1 MAPLIGKTID
11 NYRILEI
18 IGRGGMGV
26 VLKAL
31 DISLD
36 KIVALKVIDPFL
48 AKDEEFVRRFKT
60 EAKALAKLENPNIVT
75 VHALRKTEAGFF
87 LVMEYVDS
95 KTLSQYLSEK
105 GAFTITEIIS
115 ITKQVLNAI
124 GHAHKAGIIHRDIKP
139 SNILLSNDGKV
150 KVMDFGLAKVIQ
162 DKGQAVTM
170 TQARAG
176 TLYYMSPEQ
185 IKGLKNV
192 DNRSDIYS
200 IGMTIY
206 EMVTG
211 RVPFENTDSDFTIQ
225 KRIVDGEIPSPNVFT
240 QGIPKQLLN
249 IILKAIDK
257 NPDKRYQ
264 NVSEMEADLARVE
277 NQLITNATSKSTVK
291 LQDGKSRHNK
301 NKNKV
306 ILFLLSTIIVA
317 VSLIM
322 IYFLIFH
329 NIDTNKQSEIKG
341 NDVKTKETDIIPS
354 ASLTIKTDPPGALVF
369 LEGKPLEITGN
380 SGITINS
387 LKIKKY
393 TITLEKEDY
402 ENLSF
407 EIELKPGDNYVEK
420 KLRKYVPRYKQTA
433 TVNLSLLMDE
443 NGYIYVDDKKIPV
456 QANSTITQKISTQN
470 HIIKFENQNGIV
482 KKIITGGNN
491 PKDLVC
497 FFKHNVN
504 IQTLNESE
512 RGTWATVYVDDKIMK
527 QEITGESTQT
537 PAELN
542 LTSGTYKI
550 YVKRSGYQTLENPQ
564 TITISPSFSKKT
576 IPIVFHIKKL

>member
-1 MAPLIGKTID
+1 MASIIGKTID

-31 DISLD
+31 DINLD
-36 KIVALKVIDPFL
+36 KIVALKMIDPFL
-48 AKDEEFVRRFKT
+48 AKNEEFVRRFQR
-60 EAKALAKLENPNIVT
+60 EAKALAKLENPNIVA

-87 LVMEYVDS
+87 LVMEYVES
-95 KTLSQYLSEK
+95 KTLSQYLSER
-105 GAFTITEIIS
+105 GAFTITEVVA

-124 GHAHKAGIIHRDIKP
+124 KHAHEAGIIHRDIKP
-139 SNILLSNDGKV
+139 NNILLSNDGKV

-162 DKGQAVTM
+162 DKGQTVTM
-170 TQARAG
+170 TQASAG

-225 KRIVDGEIPSPNVFT
+225 KQIVDGEIPSPNVFT

-257 NPDKRYQ
+257 NADKRYQ
-264 NVSEMEADLARVE
+264 NISEIEDDLARVE
-277 NQLITNATSKSTVK
+277 SQLTTNVKTKPTVK
-291 LQDGKSRHNK
+291 IKDGKSRHNK
-301 NKNKV
+301 NKGKV
-306 ILFLLSTIIVA
+306 KFFLLSTIMAI
-317 VSLIM
+317 VSLIV
-322 IYFLIFH
+322 IYFLIFP
-329 NIDTNKQSEIKG
+329 NFDTNKQSEIKS
-341 NDVKTKETDIIPS
+341 NDVKTKETDNIPL

-369 LEGKPLEITGN
+369 LEDKPLEITGN

-402 ENLSF
+402 EKQSF

-420 KLRKYVPRYKQTA
+420 KLQKYEAGPKYTP
-433 TVNLSLLMDE
+433 TVSLSLVMDE
-443 NGYIYVDDKKIPV
+443 NGYIYIDDKRIPV
-456 QANSTITQKISTQN
+456 QANSTITQRVSAQN
-470 HIIKFENQNGIV
+470 HKIKFENQNGIV
-482 KKIITGGNN
+482 KEISTDGKNQ
-491 PKDLVC
+491 KDLVC

-504 IQTLNESE
+504 IQTLDESE

-527 QEITGESTQT
+527 QEITGESIQT
-537 PAELN
+537 PAGLT

-550 YVKRSGYQTLENPQ
+550 YVKRTGYQTLENPQ

-576 IPIVFHIKKL
+576 TPIVFHIKKL

>member
-1 MAPLIGKTID
+1 MASIIGKTID
-11 NYRILEI
+11 SYRILEI

-31 DISLD
+31 DINLD
-36 KIVALKVIDPFL
+36 KVVALKMIDPVL
-48 AKDEEFVRRFKT
+48 AKNEEFVRRFQT
-60 EAKALAKLENPNIVT
+60 EAKALAKLENPNIVS

-87 LVMEYVDS
+87 LVMEYVES

-124 GHAHKAGIIHRDIKP
+124 GHAHEAGIIHRDIKP

-185 IKGLKNV
+185 IIGLKNV

-211 RVPFENTDSDFTIQ
+211 RVPFENTDSDFNIQ

-264 NVSEMEADLARVE
+264 NISEMEADLARVE
-277 NQLITNATSKSTVK
+277 SQLTTNVK
-291 LQDGKSRHNK
+291 TKPTAKIQDGKSRHNK
-301 NKNKV
+301 NKSKV
-306 ILFLLSTIIVA
+306 KFFLLSTLIVA
-317 VSLIM
+317 VSLII
-322 IYFLIFH
+322 IYFLVF
-329 NIDTNKQSEIKG
+329 NKIDTNKQGEIKN
-341 NDVKTKETDIIPS
+341 NDVKTNETDNIPL

-402 ENLSF
+402 EKLSF

-420 KLRKYVPRYKQTA
+420 KLRKYESGPKYTA
-433 TVNLSLLMDE
+433 TVSLSLIMDE
-443 NGYIYVDDKKIPV
+443 NGYIYIDNNRIPV
-456 QANSTITQKISTQN
+456 QANSTITQRISAQN
-470 HIIKFENQNGIV
+470 HIVKFENQNGIV
-482 KKIITGGNN
+482 KEISTDGKNQ
-491 PKDLVC
+491 KDLVC
-497 FFKHNVN
+497 YFKHDVN
-504 IQTLNESE
+504 IQTLDESE

-527 QEITGESTQT
+527 NEITGESTQT
-537 PAELN
+537 PAGLT

-550 YVKRSGYQTLENPQ
+550 YVKRTGYQTLENPQ

-576 IPIVFHIKKL
+576 IPLVFHIKK

>member
-1 MAPLIGKTID
+1 
-11 NYRILEI
+11 
-18 IGRGGMGV
+18 
-26 VLKAL
+26 LKM
-31 DISLD
+31 
-36 KIVALKVIDPFL
+36 IDPSL
-48 AKDEEFVRRFKT
+48 AKNEEFVRRFQT
-60 EAKALAKLENPNIVT
+60 EAKALAKLENQNIVS
-75 VHALRKTEAGFF
+75 VHALRRTEAGFF
-87 LVMEYVDS
+87 LVMEYVES

-105 GAFTITEIIS
+105 GAFTITEVVA

-124 GHAHKAGIIHRDIKP
+124 GHAHEAGIIHRDIKP

-225 KRIVDGEIPSPNVFT
+225 KRIVDGEIPSPNLFT

-249 IILKAIDK
+249 IVLKAIDK

-264 NVSEMEADLARVE
+264 NISEMEADLTRVE
-277 NQLITNATSKSTVK
+277 SQLITNGKTKPTVK
-291 LQDGKSRHNK
+291 IQDGKSRHYK
-301 NKNKV
+301 NKSKV
-306 ILFLLSTIIVA
+306 KFFLLPAIIVA
-317 VSLIM
+317 VALIM
-322 IYFLIFH
+322 VYFLVFN
-329 NIDTNKQSEIKG
+329 NIDTNKQGEIKS
-341 NDVKTKETDIIPS
+341 NDLTTKETDNIPL

-369 LEGKPLEITGN
+369 LEDKPLEITGN

-402 ENLSF
+402 EKQSF

-420 KLRKYVPRYKQTA
+420 KLQKHESSPTYTA
-433 TVNLSLLMDE
+433 TVSLSLTMDD
-443 NGYIYVDDKKIPV
+443 NGYIYIDNNRIPV
-456 QANSTITQKISTQN
+456 QANSTIIQKISSQN
-470 HIIKFENQNGIV
+470 HIVKFENQDGIV
-482 KKIITGGNN
+482 KEISTDGKNQN
-491 PKDLVC
+491 DLVC
-497 FFKHNVN
+497 YFKHNVN
-504 IQTLNESE
+504 IQTLDESE

-527 QEITGESTQT
+527 NEITGESTQT
-537 PAELN
+537 PAGLT

-550 YVKRSGYQTLENPQ
+550 YVKRTGYQTLENPQ

-576 IPIVFHIKKL
+576 IPLVFHIKK

>member
-1 MAPLIGKTID
+1 MASIIGKTID
-11 NYRILEI
+11 SYRILEI

-31 DISLD
+31 DINLD
-36 KIVALKVIDPFL
+36 KVVALKMIDPSL
-48 AKDEEFVRRFKT
+48 AKNEEFVRRFQT
-60 EAKALAKLENPNIVT
+60 EAKALAKLENPNIVA

-87 LVMEYVDS
+87 LVMEYVES

-105 GAFTITEIIS
+105 GAFTITEVVA

-124 GHAHKAGIIHRDIKP
+124 GHAHEAGIIHRDIKP

-264 NVSEMEADLARVE
+264 NISEMEEDLARVE
-277 NQLITNATSKSTVK
+277 SQLNTNVKTKPTVK
-291 LQDGKSRHNK
+291 IQDGKSRHYK
-301 NKNKV
+301 NKSKV
-306 ILFLLSTIIVA
+306 KFFLLSTIIAV
-317 VSLIM
+317 VSLIV
-322 IYFLIFH
+322 IYFLIFQ
-329 NIDTNKQSEIKG
+329 NIDTNKESEIKS
-341 NDVKTKETDIIPS
+341 NDVKTKETDNIPL

-369 LEGKPLEITGN
+369 LEDKPLEITGN

-402 ENLSF
+402 EKLSF

-420 KLRKYVPRYKQTA
+420 KLRKYEPSPNYTA
-433 TVNLSLLMDE
+433 TVSLSLVMDE
-443 NGYIYVDDKKIPV
+443 KGYIYIDGKRIPV
-456 QANSTITQKISTQN
+456 QANSTITQEVSARN
-470 HIIKFENQNGIV
+470 HIVKFENQNGIV
-482 KKIITGGNN
+482 KEISTDGKNQ
-491 PKDLVC
+491 KDLAC

-504 IQTLNESE
+504 IQTLDESG
-512 RGTWATVYVDDKIMK
+512 RGTWATVYIDDKIMK
-527 QEITGESTQT
+527 HKITGESTQT
-537 PAELN
+537 PAGLT

-550 YVKRSGYQTLENPQ
+550 YVKRTGYQTLENPQ

-576 IPIVFHIKKL
+576 TPIVFHIKKL